1 MEDGAHDSPQAD
13 ASPQAGTSPQAG
25 SSGDHDAV
33 TLMWPTDTDIISA
46 SGRTKLNLLEQH
58 PMVRVV
64 LQDAID
70 IVHLDLLF
78 VHAFPNADMANGSV
92 KKALVKAAEA
102 RLPATAAILDR
113 LRSDS
118 MYSAKLSRIV
128 SVPYCMIRLLTDLF
142 NSHIVGYQIS
152 VSLLRSAAVLWS
164 RLSIRPSNH

>member
-1 MEDGAHDSPQAD
+1 
-13 ASPQAGTSPQAG
+13 
-25 SSGDHDAV
+25 
-33 TLMWPTDTDIISA
+33 MWPTNTDIVSA
-46 SGRTKLNLLEQH
+46 SGRTKINLLEQH

-78 VHAFPNADMANGSV
+78 IHAFPNADMANESV

-128 SVPYCMIRLLTDLF
+128 SVPYCIIGLLTNLF
-142 NSHIVGYQIS
+142 NSHIIGYQIS
-152 VSLLRSAAVLWS
+152 VSLLRSAAVRWS
-164 RLSIRPSNH
+164 QLSIRLSNH